1 MSYNIIQF
9 EDNITIQHNTETE
22 SISFF
27 RNMSNRYYVQFI
39 VDIALENDTLE
50 GDIPEWVEEDI
61 ATWQLDR
68 YSKAMDR
75 LSKFVVADGREE
87 VTEDVVVGI
96 FDSSDEGGDIV
107 DVTETRIVSEA
118 IAPVPATVEIT
129 SHTGDIEDSATTTT
143 IENPLITQ
151 DNAER
156 AEAQAIVDAT
166 PSAVVDA
173 YNAL

>member
-27 RNMSNRYYVQFI
+27 RNMDNRYYVQFI

-87 VTEDVVVGI
+87 VTEEVVLRQE
-96 FDSSDEGGDIV
+96 FDDEASDMVDI
-107 DVTETRIVSEA
+107 TETRVVSEA
-118 IAPVPATVEIT
+118 IDPVPATITIT
-129 SHTGDIEDSATTTT
+129 SHSGNIEDSSTTST
-143 IENPLITQ
+143 IENPLITR

-156 AEAQAIVDAT
+156 AEAQAVVDST
-166 PSAVVDA
+166 PQAVIDA

>member
-1 MSYNIIQF
+1 MAYNIIQF
-9 EDNITIQHNTETE
+9 EDNITIQYNTESE

-27 RNMSNRYYVQFI
+27 RNMDNRYYVQFI
-39 VDIALENDTLE
+39 VDIALENDTLD
-50 GDIPEWVEEDI
+50 GDTPEWVEEDI

-68 YSKAMDR
+68 YTKATDR
-75 LSKFVVADGREE
+75 LSKFIVADGIEE
-87 VTEDVVVGI
+87 VTEEVVIGQE
-96 FDSSDEGGDIV
+96 FNDEAGDMV

-129 SHTGDIEDSATTTT
+129 SHTGNIEDSTTTNT

>member
-27 RNMSNRYYVQFI
+27 RNMDNRYYVQFI
-39 VDIALENDTLE
+39 VDIALENDTLD
-50 GDIPEWVEEDI
+50 GDTPEWVEEDI

-75 LSKFVVADGREE
+75 LSKFVVADGRTE
-87 VTEDVVVGI
+87 VTEDVVVGQE
-96 FDSSDEGGDIV
+96 FDDEVGDIV
-107 DVTETRIVSEA
+107 DVTETRIVSQA

-129 SHTGDIEDSATTTT
+129 SHTGNIEDSAATNS
-143 IENPLITQ
+143 IENPLITA
-151 DNAER
+151 DVAER
-156 AEAQAIVDAT
+156 ATAQAIVDAT
-166 PSAVVDA
+166 PQAVIDT
-173 YNAL
+173 YNE

>member
-1 MSYNIIQF
+1 MAYNIIQF
-9 EDNITIQHNTETE
+9 EDNITIQHNTESE

-27 RNMSNRYYVQFI
+27 RNMDNRYYVQFI
-39 VDIALENDTLE
+39 VDIALENDTLD
-50 GDIPEWVEEDI
+50 GDTPEWVEEDI

-68 YSKAMDR
+68 YTKATDR
-75 LSKFVVADGREE
+75 LSKFIVADGIEE
-87 VTEDVVVGI
+87 VTEEVVIGQE
-96 FDSSDEGGDIV
+96 FNDEAGDMV
-107 DVTETRIVSEA
+107 DVTETRIVSDA

-129 SHTGDIEDSATTTT
+129 SHTGNIEDSTTTNT

>member
-1 MSYNIIQF
+1 MAYNIIQF
-9 EDNITIQHNTETE
+9 EDNITIQYNTESE

-27 RNMSNRYYVQFI
+27 RNMDNRYYVQFI
-39 VDIALENDTLE
+39 VDIALENDTLD
-50 GDIPEWVEEDI
+50 GDTPEWVEEDI

-68 YSKAMDR
+68 YTKATDR
-75 LSKFVVADGREE
+75 LSKFIVADGIEE
-87 VTEDVVVGI
+87 VTEEVVIGQE
-96 FDSSDEGGDIV
+96 FNDEAGDMV

-129 SHTGDIEDSATTTT
+129 SHTGNIEDSTTTNT

-166 PSAVVDA
+166 PSEVVDA

>member
-27 RNMSNRYYVQFI
+27 RNMDNRYYVQFI

-87 VTEDVVVGI
+87 VTEEVVLRQE
-96 FDSSDEGGDIV
+96 FDDEAGDMV
-107 DVTETRIVSEA
+107 DITETRVVSEA
-118 IAPVPATVEIT
+118 IDPVPATITIT
-129 SHTGDIEDSATTTT
+129 SHSGNIEDSSTTST
-143 IENPLITQ
+143 IENPLITR

-156 AEAQAIVDAT
+156 AEAQAVVDAT
-166 PSAVVDA
+166 PSEVVDA

>member
-1 MSYNIIQF
+1 MAYNIIQF
-9 EDNITIQHNTETE
+9 EDNITIQYNTESE

-27 RNMSNRYYVQFI
+27 RNMDNRYYVQFI
-39 VDIALENDTLE
+39 VDIALENDTLD
-50 GDIPEWVEEDI
+50 GDTPEWVEEDI

-68 YSKAMDR
+68 YTKATDR
-75 LSKFVVADGREE
+75 LSKFIVADGIEE
-87 VTEDVVVGI
+87 VTEEVVIGQE
-96 FDSSDEGGDIV
+96 FNDEAGDMV

-129 SHTGDIEDSATTTT
+129 SHTGNIEDSTTTNT

-156 AEAQAIVDAT
+156 AEAQAVVDAT
-166 PSAVVDA
+166 PSEVVDA